1 MRVALTSVLA
11 SSSSFFPAH
20 STAWLRRLAWEAVAI
35 YSFFSLSL
43 SLSFPPARSF
53 SGARTFPAA
62 SSDKTEWRV
71 IFLIG
76 PLIKALSARLS

>member
-11 SSSSFFPAH
+11 SSSFFPAH